1 MGGKMLPFIIIAVII
16 MAVVVGV
23 FALNLNKWMEN
34 PNQQSPD
41 TSVTEV
47 NPKVQPEFMV
57 SQALDEE
64 SDENDKT
71 VIISISAKDSPV
83 EISKVQLLEY
93 ETKKV
98 ISETEDFQDGV
109 ATINVSEN
117 GKYIVRAHGV
127 NERTFDKS
135 ITVSSIPEKR
145 RSEPYLLEGFTAVD
159 DSIGPDD
166 GFVVKDRYGNQYVW
180 IPVETGKLISGDFE
194 NKQLYDDD
202 FENLGNSV
210 AKYYGFYI
218 SRFEATQFE
227 HNGNYSA
234 ASMAGKMPWT
244 NITQTDAVQVSKN
257 VADDYG
263 YQDSS
268 TTIVNSRAWM
278 TMLKWIDTS
287 VEGFS
292 QNTTLGNYDD
302 ELAPTGATSRDKAKN
317 ICDLSGNVRE
327 WTSLQDL
334 TKRVVD
340 EEGLRK
346 NSYYTFG
353 GYIGVQRTPAGFQ
366 SIPEDSSKS
375 DVGFRYILFKN

>member
-1 MGGKMLPFIIIAVII
+1 MGGKMLPFIIVAVII
-16 MAVVVGV
+16 MAAVVGI
-23 FALNLNKWMEN
+23 FALNLNKWMDN
-34 PNQQSPD
+34 TTQQNQS

-47 NPKVQPEFMV
+47 NPAIQPEFSV
-57 SQALDEE
+57 SQKLDEE
-64 SDENDKT
+64 SDEKNKD
-71 VIISISAKDSPV
+71 VNISIAVADSPV

-98 ISETEDFQDGV
+98 ISETEDFTDGV
-109 ATINVSEN
+109 AVITVSEN
-117 GKYIVRAHGV
+117 GKYVVRAHGV
-127 NERTFDKS
+127 NDRTFDKS
-135 ITVSSIPEKR
+135 IIVSSIPEKR

-159 DSIGPDD
+159 DSISPDD
-166 GFVVKDRYGNQYVW
+166 GFVVKDKYGNQYVW

-194 NKQLYDDD
+194 NKELYNDD

-218 SRFEATQFE
+218 SRFEATQYE
-227 HNGNYSA
+227 HNGGYSA

-244 NITQTDAVQVSKN
+244 DITQTDAVQMSKN
-257 VADDYG
+257 VAEDYD
-263 YQDSS
+263 YKDCS
-268 TTIVNSRAWM
+268 TTIVNSRAWI

-292 QNTTLGNYDD
+292 QNTSLGNYAD
-302 ELAPTGATSRDKAKN
+302 ELAPTGATTTDKVKN

-340 EEGLRK
+340 EDGLGK
-346 NSYYTFG
+346 ISYYTFG
-353 GYIGVQRTPAGFQ
+353 GYIGVERTPSGFQ